1 MRTITATVP
10 AYIMQQYNSIDQLLA
25 SEPQSAICQLM
36 LTSNPID
43 GWVWIGHATVTLEIA
58 DDSEI
63 NAELVERLRAV
74 QKQIQ
79 ADAGKR
85 VTEIESQ
92 IQSLLAIEQ
101 KVTA

>member
-10 AYIMQQYNSIDQLLA
+10 AYISQYNSIDFLLA
-25 SEPQSAICQLM
+25 CEPKSAICKLM
-36 LTSNPID
+36 LTKTPME

-58 DDSEI
+58 DDTEI
-63 NAELVERLRAV
+63 NAELVETLRAV

-85 VTEIESQ
+85 VTEIEQQ

-101 KVTA
+101 KVEA

>member
-1 MRTITATVP
+1 MRKITATVP
-10 AYIMQQYNSIDQLLA
+10 AYISQYNSIDCLLA
-25 SEPQSAICQLM
+25 CEPKSAICQLI
-36 LTSNPID
+36 LTMTPMD
-43 GWVWIGHATVTLEIA
+43 GLVWIGHATVTLEIA
-58 DDSEI
+58 DDTEI
-63 NAELVERLRAV
+63 NAELVETLRAV

-85 VTEIESQ
+85 VTEIEQQ

>member
-10 AYIMQQYNSIDQLLA
+10 AYISQCNSIDFLLA
-25 SEPQSAICQLM
+25 SDPQSAICQLM
-36 LTSNPID
+36 LTKTPID

-58 DDSEI
+58 DDTEI
-63 NAELVERLRAV
+63 NAELVETLRAV

-79 ADAGKR
+79 ADVGKR
-85 VTEIESQ
+85 VTEIEQQ

-101 KVTA
+101 QVTV

>member
-1 MRTITATVP
+1 MRTITDTVP
-10 AYIMQQYNSIDQLLA
+10 AYISQYNSITCLLA
-25 SEPQSAICQLM
+25 NEPKSAICQLI
-36 LTSNPID
+36 LTKTPRD

-58 DDSEI
+58 DDTEI
-63 NAELVERLRAV
+63 NAELVETLRAV

-85 VTEIESQ
+85 VTEIEQQ

-101 KVTA
+101 KVTV